1 MTIIEVG
8 NNVFFSTI
16 INGTNQ
22 ILLKID
28 RLPSSESV
36 ENFKK
41 LKHTKSTVN
50 YLFRLMLAYFS
61 QRTILIEG

>member
-1 MTIIEVG
+1 MQIIEVG
-8 NNVFFSTI
+8 NNVLFSTM
-16 INGTNQ
+16 INGKNE

-28 RLPSSESV
+28 RLPSLESI

-50 YLFRLMLAYFS
+50 YLFRLILAYFS